1 MVLKLAMYSTY
12 DSDIS
17 KFYKPV
23 LIIVTV
29 LITMKFKK
37 FPSLC
42 LILETKVAKI
52 LIEVRFFKSLAS
64 NIERMIGI
72 TLIE

>member
-1 MVLKLAMYSTY
+1 M
-12 DSDIS
+12 
-17 KFYKPV
+17 
-23 LIIVTV
+23 TV
-29 LITMKFKK
+29 LITVTFKK
-37 FPSLC
+37 FPSLW

-52 LIEVRFFKSLAS
+52 PIEVRFFKGLAL